1 MNKSW
6 KPIFLFGQ
14 ARHPSANKY
23 LVNDAAKLTRRSC
36 TRKPDRLLLRSF
48 VEGSYGLWFCFTVEG
63 SWWSLYQTLHS
74 DSSVK
79 RFTTPKS
86 NLYLGNCSS
95 KREYPRREGKWAL
108 SYRAV
113 AKILLKSSICFI
125 SLPCTNFCRSIWY
138 QESPKAWRC
147 FYGVA
152 GETLWCNAKASSW
165 IHDRFIEWKNFFPF
179 KPNYFIIK
187 MHCHRTF

>member
-36 TRKPDRLLLRSF
+36 TRKPDRLLLRSY
-48 VEGSYGLWFCFTVEG
+48 VEGSYGLWFCFTLEG

-95 KREYPRREGKWAL
+95 KREYPRREGKLAL

-113 AKILLKSSICFI
+113 AKIVLKFSICFI

-138 QESPKAWRC
+138 RSRLKLEDVSMGLLAKR
-147 FYGVA
+147 FGVTPRRHR
-152 GETLWCNAKASSW
+152 GFMTDSLNG
-165 IHDRFIEWKNFFPF
+165 RFFSVQA
-179 KPNYFIIK
+179 
-187 MHCHRTF
+187 